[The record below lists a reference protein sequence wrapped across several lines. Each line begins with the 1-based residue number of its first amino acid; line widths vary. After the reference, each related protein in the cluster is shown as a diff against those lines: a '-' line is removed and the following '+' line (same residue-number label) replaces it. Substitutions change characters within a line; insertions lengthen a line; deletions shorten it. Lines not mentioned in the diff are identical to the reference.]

1 MLDELNGEREIRVYV
16 IAMANFLA
24 AISNV
29 YRFASAI
36 EEQIVGA
43 ANSVELIVRDPGIGI
58 R

>member
-1 MLDELNGEREIRVYV
+1 MDELNGEREIRVYV

>member
-1 MLDELNGEREIRVYV
+1 
-16 IAMANFLA
+16 MANFLA
-24 AISNV
+24 TKSNV

>member
-1 MLDELNGEREIRVYV
+1 MDELNDEREI
-16 IAMANFLA
+16 ILGLCHSNG
-24 AISNV
+24 NV

-36 EEQIVGA
+36 EEQIVRA